1 MCTKAGLRRVD
12 QTTERMPFDR
22 FRPHVFS
29 LVSVQRNAPAMS
41 GVYGLSNAR
50 EWLLIAE
57 TDNIKASLV
66 RHLQESRTAL
76 REQEPTG
83 FVFEV
88 CPPHARQMRRN
99 TLTEE
104 YDPMFGSFAD

>member
-1 MCTKAGLRRVD
+1 VHEGRTTARGPDNGAHAIRPIQAARLFTRFGAAKRAGDVRGVRTL
-12 QTTERMPFDR
+12 
-22 FRPHVFS
+22 
-29 LVSVQRNAPAMS
+29 QRE
-41 GVYGLSNAR
+41 